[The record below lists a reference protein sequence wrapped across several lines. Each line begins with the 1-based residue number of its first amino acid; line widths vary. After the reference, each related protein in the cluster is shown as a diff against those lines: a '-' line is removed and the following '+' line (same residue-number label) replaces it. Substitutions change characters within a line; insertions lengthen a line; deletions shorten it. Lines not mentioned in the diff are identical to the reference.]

1 MKLFKEA
8 FSHKE
13 SQCTVI
19 ADKPEGIQKAK
30 NALKRHRRSLEAYI
44 KTNPTFLHSLEPV
57 PAPNKPLVAKLM
69 AEAAEKANVGP
80 MAAVAGVL
88 ADLAVKDMLR
98 AGCKVAVVENGGEI
112 SAMSNVPID
121 VAVAAG
127 DTPLSKRFG
136 FRLTEFPIG
145 VATSSGR
152 FSHALS
158 LGAAEAATVFCKNA
172 GLADAAATAV
182 CNVVKGENCQAAI
195 QTGINKA
202 LSIQGV
208 EGVLIIYKGFTG
220 TAGKI
225 PQIIKVA
232 SLSRVIPKKKHTKI
246 T

>member
-8 FSHKE
+8 FQLEE

-19 ADKPEGIQKAK
+19 SDKPEDIQPAKASI
-30 NALKRHRRSLEAYI
+30 KRHRRKLKAYI
-44 KTNPTFLHSLEPV
+44 KTNPKFFHTLKPV
-57 PAPNKPLVAKLM
+57 PVPDEPLVAKLM

-88 ADLAVKDMLR
+88 ADLAVKDMLH

-112 SAMSNVPID
+112 SAMANEPID

-127 DTPLSKRFG
+127 DEPLSKRFG

-152 FSHALS
+152 FSHAFS
-158 LGAAEAATVFCKNA
+158 FGDAEAATVFCKNA
-172 GLADAAATAV
+172 GLADAAGTAV
-182 CNVVKGENCQAAI
+182 CNVVKGEDCQAAI
-195 QTGINKA
+195 QAGINKA

-208 EGVLIIYKGFTG
+208 EGVLVLYKGSVG
-220 TAGKI
+220 TAGKV
-225 PQIIKVA
+225 PQLIKVNP
-232 SLSRVIPKKKHTKI
+232 SNI
-246 T
+246 

>member
-1 MKLFKEA
+1 MKNLLKES
-8 FSHKE
+8 FVFKE
-13 SQCTVI
+13 SQCVVI
-19 ADKPEGIQKAK
+19 SDKPEGIQAAK
-30 NALKRHRRSLEAYI
+30 VSLKLHRHKLEEYI
-44 KTNPTFLHSLEPV
+44 AANPKFLHALEPV
-57 PAPNKPLVAKLM
+57 PVPSRPLVAKLM

-88 ADLAVKDMLR
+88 ADLAVKAMLR

-112 SAMSNVPID
+112 SAIANVPID

-158 LGAAEAATVFCKNA
+158 FGDADAATVFCKNA

-182 CNVVKGENCQAAI
+182 CNVVKGEDSQAAI
-195 QTGINKA
+195 QAGINKA

-208 EGVLIIYKGFTG
+208 EGVLIIYKDFTG

-225 PQIIKVA
+225 PQIIKVDY
-232 SLSRVIPKKKHTKI
+232 
-246 T
+246 

>member
-1 MKLFKEA
+1 MMKLFKEA
-8 FSHKE
+8 FQLKE

-19 ADKPEGIQKAK
+19 ADKPEGIQAAK
-30 NALKRHRRSLEAYI
+30 DSIKRHRRRLEAYI
-44 KTNPTFLHSLEPV
+44 KTNPTFLHTLEPI
-57 PAPNKPLVAKLM
+57 PAPSKPLVAKLM

-98 AGCKVAVVENGGEI
+98 AGCEVAVVENGGEI
-112 SAMSNVPID
+112 SAISNTPID

-127 DTPLSKRFG
+127 DEPLSKRFG

-158 LGAAEAATVFCKNA
+158 FGDAEAATVFCKDA

-182 CNVVKGENCQAAI
+182 CNVVKGEDCQAAI
-195 QTGINKA
+195 QAGINKA

-208 EGVLIIYKGFTG
+208 EGVLIIYKGSTG

-225 PQIIKVA
+225 PKIIKVDPA
-232 SLSRVIPKKKHTKI
+232 T
-246 T
+246 

>member
-1 MKLFKEA
+1 MKMFKEA
-8 FSHKE
+8 FQVKE
-13 SQCTVI
+13 TQCTII
-19 ADKPEGIQKAK
+19 ADQKHGIQTAIQSVKKNRKA
-30 NALKRHRRSLEAYI
+30 LEEYGEAHPNFFY
-44 KTNPTFLHSLEPV
+44 TLEPTSA
-57 PAPNKPLVAKLM
+57 PAEPLVAKLM

-88 ADLAVKDMLR
+88 ADLAVKDMTV

-112 SAMSNVPID
+112 SAVSNKPID

-127 DTPLSKRFG
+127 DEPLSKRFG
-136 FRLTEFPIG
+136 FRLTDFPIG

-158 LGAAEAATVFCKNA
+158 FGDAEAVTVFCKNA

-182 CNVVKGENCQAAI
+182 CNVVKGEEPQAAI
-195 QTGINKA
+195 QAGINKA

-208 EGVLIIYKGFTG
+208 EGVMIIFKGLTG

-225 PQIIKVA
+225 PKIIKVDPDA
-232 SLSRVIPKKKHTKI
+232 T
-246 T
+246 

>member
-8 FSHKE
+8 FQFKE
-13 SQCTVI
+13 TQSTII
-19 ADKPEGIQKAK
+19 ADQKHGIQTAIESIKQNRKA
-30 NALKRHRRSLEAYI
+30 LEVYGEAHPNFLY
-44 KTNPTFLHSLEPV
+44 TLRPTST
-57 PAPNKPLVAKLM
+57 PASPLVARLM
-69 AEAAEKANVGP
+69 AEAAVKANVGP

-88 ADLAVKDMLR
+88 ADIAVKDMT
-98 AGCKVAVVENGGEI
+98 ATGCEVAVVENGGEI
-112 SAMSNVPID
+112 SAVSNTPID

-127 DTPLSKRFG
+127 DEPLSKRFG

-158 LGAAEAATVFCKNA
+158 FGDAEAATVFCKNA

-182 CNVVKGENCQAAI
+182 CNVVKGEDCRKAI

-202 LSIQGV
+202 LSIHGV
-208 EGVLIIYKGFTG
+208 EGVFIVYKEFTG

-225 PQIIKVA
+225 PKIIKVD
-232 SLSRVIPKKKHTKI
+232 PDT
-246 T
+246 

>member
-8 FSHKE
+8 FQFKE
-13 SQCTVI
+13 TQSTII
-19 ADKPEGIQKAK
+19 ADQKHGIQTAIKSIKQNRKA
-30 NALKRHRRSLEAYI
+30 LEEYGEAHP
-44 KTNPTFLHSLEPV
+44 NFLYTLR
-57 PAPNKPLVAKLM
+57 PASAPAEPLVARLM
-69 AEAAEKANVGP
+69 AEAAVKANVGP

-88 ADLAVKDMLR
+88 ADIAVKDMTST
-98 AGCKVAVVENGGEI
+98 GCEVAIVENGGEI
-112 SAMSNVPID
+112 SAVSKTPID

-127 DTPLSKRFG
+127 DEPLSKRFG

-158 LGAAEAATVFCKNA
+158 FGDAEAATIFCKNA

-182 CNVVKGENCQAAI
+182 CNVVKGEDCQKAI

-208 EGVLIIYKGFTG
+208 EGVLIVYKELTG

-225 PQIIKVA
+225 PKIIKVN
-232 SLSRVIPKKKHTKI
+232 PDT
-246 T
+246 